1 MKVEQPEPE
10 APQQASV
17 KPLSTAARDALCK
30 IILEGIEGLKE
41 VTNIISQGQGDRN
54 EIVQK
59 LVSGILKGNQSLFV
73 CLEFLEPSQTTS
85 TVSEILKSISEYYPE
100 QKLAS
105 QPTHQPLNLENKQ
118 VADKIKALMKENVT
132 LSIQSKLFSFSLK
145 LIN

>member
-1 MKVEQPEPE
+1 MTAEVSEVKVEQPEPE
-10 APQQASV
+10 DPQQAFV

-41 VTNIISQGQGDRN
+41 VTNLISQGQGDRN

-85 TVSEILKSISEYYPE
+85 TVSEILKSI
-100 QKLAS
+100 
-105 QPTHQPLNLENKQ
+105 
-118 VADKIKALMKENVT
+118 
-132 LSIQSKLFSFSLK
+132 
-145 LIN
+145 